1 VTRNDSGT
9 VVVCSAVNPA
19 GSVTWRSRLTVVSPE
34 DHPPPI
40 ITLGPTNQ
48 TLPVKSMA
56 VLPCSAIG
64 SPLPVITWYRDGA
77 PVLPGSRINISDSGT
92 LQINGE
98 LLTYS

>member
-1 VTRNDSGT
+1 MTRNDSGT

-19 GSVTWRSRLTVVSPE
+19 GSVIWRSRLTVTSPE

-64 SPLPVITWYRDGA
+64 NPLPVITWYRDGV
-77 PVLPGSRINISDSGT
+77 PVLASSRINISDSGT

-98 LLTYS
+98 L